1 MDLDDKLDAFY
12 KDTRIW
18 PLGRDMPAAMCGGR
32 LNIES
37 LQMDAY
43 HYWKK
48 VQVELAEAK
57 KENETIRAELA
68 EAKYGANFKE
78 KTAQQLHEGL
88 REAYEKATAQL
99 AAKDIELVEAKIH
112 IKEARYLQDN
122 YRRTAITYIEQ
133 LAAKD
138 KAIELVL
145 NENFSGQSTL
155 SAYAKREC
163 DKAFCPTCKGKR
175 YLKWVPATAFFSGR
189 KPCPTCQPKK
199 PQAEA

>member
-48 VQVELAEAK
+48 VQAELAEAK

-68 EAKYGANFKE
+68 EAKKALEPF
-78 KTAQQLHEGL
+78 
-88 REAYEKATAQL
+88 REVARL
-99 AAKDIELVEAKIH
+99 AA
-112 IKEARYLQDN
+112 Y
-122 YRRTAITYIEQ
+122 
-133 LAAKD
+133 
-138 KAIELVL
+138 
-145 NENFSGQSTL
+145 
-155 SAYAKREC
+155 
-163 DKAFCPTCKGKR
+163 GKR
-175 YLKWVPATAFFSGR
+175 GRIDVESGGL
-189 KPCPTCQPKK
+189 C
-199 PQAEA
+199 

>member
-99 AAKDIELVEAKIH
+99 AAKDIELVEAKIFT
-112 IKEARYLQDN
+112 R
-122 YRRTAITYIEQ
+122 
-133 LAAKD
+133 
-138 KAIELVL
+138 
-145 NENFSGQSTL
+145 
-155 SAYAKREC
+155 
-163 DKAFCPTCKGKR
+163 
-175 YLKWVPATAFFSGR
+175 
-189 KPCPTCQPKK
+189 
-199 PQAEA
+199 